1 MHDVIMYKTIGVVK
15 FSHAAMAPRS
25 EFLLSVTISHVG
37 VL

>member
-15 FSHAAMAPRS
+15 FRYVVIVPKE
-25 EFLLSVTISHVG
+25 EFLLPVTISHVG